1 MASPGK
7 HQTYQTVGIKEDVND
22 IITNISPMD
31 TYVFSNTADVK
42 AIQTYHET
50 QTDALDATAAN
61 AAVEGADASFADLTA
76 SVRVGNYTQI
86 LQKTY
91 AVSETNEAAS
101 AYGRKSELSYQKQK
115 AMRAIARDMEYAM
128 VINATSA
135 SGASGTARTMKGVL
149 GWIATNVTTGTG
161 TGSEALTESMYN
173 DNLQLVWAQGGQA
186 PYTTLCGAFQKR
198 KFDGFTTNTRYA
210 MADESKLTSAV
221 NVYESSFGVATVR
234 LHHILNNTSP
244 SVVINLGDMNL
255 WKKAWLRRTTDR
267 QIAKIG
273 DADRYQCIGE
283 FTLESRQEKGS
294 GKITGL
300 TTS

>member
-7 HQTYQTVGIKEDVND
+7 QQTYQTVGIREDIND
-22 IITNISPMD
+22 IISNISPMD
-31 TYVFSNTADVK
+31 TYVFSNTGDTTAT
-42 AIQTYHET
+42 QTYHET
-50 QTDALDATAAN
+50 QTDALDAPAAN
-61 AAVEGADASFADLTA
+61 AAIEGADAAFGDLTA

-91 AVSETNEAAS
+91 AVSETNEAATH
-101 AYGRKSELSYQKQK
+101 AGRKSQLSYQKTK
-115 AMRAIARDMEYAM
+115 AMKALARDMEYAM
-128 VINATSA
+128 VINATAA

-149 GWIATNVTTGTG
+149 GWIATNVSTGTA
-161 TGSEALTESMYN
+161 TGDEALTEDMYN
-173 DNLQLVWAQGGQA
+173 DNLQLIWAQGGVA

-234 LHHILNNTSP
+234 LHHILNTTAP
-244 SVVINLGDMNL
+244 SVVVNLGDMNL

-267 QIAKIG
+267 SIAKVG

-283 FTLESRQEKGS
+283 FTLESRQEKGA